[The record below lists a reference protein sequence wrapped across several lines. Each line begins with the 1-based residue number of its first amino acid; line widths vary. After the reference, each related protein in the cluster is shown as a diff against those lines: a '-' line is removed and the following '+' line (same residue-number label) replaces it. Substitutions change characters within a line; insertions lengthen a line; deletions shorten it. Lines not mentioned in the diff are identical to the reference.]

1 MIILKLDWIRNPR
14 ALEANTPF
22 GTYTIRENG
31 LGKTSIYFN
40 NILITSEA
48 RNYVDARTIAQ
59 QDFEE
64 RVMDCIKT
72 N

>member
-1 MIILKLDWIRNPR
+1 MIVLKLDWIRNPR
-14 ALEANTPF
+14 ALEAHTPF
-22 GTYTIRENG
+22 GTYTIRENSNS
-31 LGKTSIYFN
+31 KTSIYFN
-40 NILITSEA
+40 NSLITDKII
-48 RNYVDARTIAQ
+48 NYVIGRTIAQ